1 MILKTIS
8 YILSNNH
15 YKRQRRALYINTGL
29 TISKSHSNYKDI
41 CRAPGKKKMLT
52 VTEFKKLAQD
62 LNIFF
67 PNKTYLLA
75 NRDMKMDLTRNQ
87 VQEEN

>member
-1 MILKTIS
+1 
-8 YILSNNH
+8 
-15 YKRQRRALYINTGL
+15 
-29 TISKSHSNYKDI
+29 
-41 CRAPGKKKMLT
+41 MLT
-52 VTEFKKLAQD
+52 VTEIKKLAQD